1 LTSFAPLNRLYN
13 ALIAPRLM
21 KRGADGWIMKVATP
35 TGVRKLN
42 RTGILN
48 AIAAATGARRY
59 LEIGCRDNVNF
70 NAVICPEKASVDPD
84 PHAAATFPV
93 TSDRFFAENPD
104 LRFDLVFVDGLH
116 TDEQVRRDV
125 ENALAR
131 LDEGGTIVLH
141 DCNPPDAFSARP
153 EFTRPDLNW
162 NGTVWQAWVHFRA
175 TRPDLDMEVVDVDWG
190 VGIIR
195 RGAQAVLSETGTD
208 YEWLERNRVA
218 ALNLKSPEHFVARW
232 L

>member
-1 LTSFAPLNRLYN
+1 MAHFWCVTNFVKSC
-13 ALIAPRLM
+13 
-21 KRGADGWIMKVATP
+21 KDGWLIKVLTR
-35 TGVRKLN
+35 TGLRKLN
-42 RTGILN
+42 RTEILN
-48 AIAAATGARRY
+48 AVAMRTGASSY

-70 NAVICPEKASVDPD
+70 GTIICPEKVSVDPD
-84 PHAAATFPV
+84 PHAAATYSMP
-93 TSDRFFAENPD
+93 SDRFFAENRG

-125 ENALAR
+125 ENALAA
-131 LDEGGTIVLH
+131 LNEGGTIVLH

-162 NGTVWQAWVHFRA
+162 NGTVWRAWVHFRA
-175 TRPDLDMEVVDVDWG
+175 TRPDLEMEVIDVDWG

-195 RGAQAVLSETGTD
+195 RGSQRT
-208 YEWLERNRVA
+208 LENPGSDFAWFEQNREI
-218 ALNLKSPEHFVARW
+218 ALNLKTPQHFIDRW